1 MMDEFEEL
9 VKDVLQDKEK
19 YNKMFDGADEAED
32 ISLTLK
38 QIIDD
43 DGLWSELAT
52 SKIDRISLI
61 ALIGSLAMQ
70 FAGAIEPIVDEIINE
85 DEED

>member
-1 MMDEFEEL
+1 MDEFEEL
-9 VKDVLQDKEK
+9 IKDVLQDKEK
-19 YNKMFDGADEAED
+19 YVRMFDGADEAEN
-32 ISLTLK
+32 IAFTLK

-52 SKIDRISLI
+52 SRIDRISLI